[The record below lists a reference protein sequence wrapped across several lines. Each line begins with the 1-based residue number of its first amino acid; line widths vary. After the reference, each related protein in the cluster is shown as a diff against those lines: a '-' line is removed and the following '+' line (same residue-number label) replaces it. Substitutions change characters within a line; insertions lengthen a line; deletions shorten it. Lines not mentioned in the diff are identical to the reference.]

1 MVGLNLMP
9 KSPKAQLMRG
19 IYAVSAVG
27 LFYLALTDIPLADAT
42 ALIFIT
48 PIVVT
53 ILSPFML
60 KEHVG
65 VRRWVAVILG
75 FGGVPLI
82 CTTGFPGGQNGYA
95 GRSLYRVFIWTVFH
109 FLASF
114 G

>member
-1 MVGLNLMP
+1 MP
-9 KSPKAQLMRG
+9 KSPKAQHAG

-60 KEHVG
+60 KGMWES
-65 VRRWVAVILG
+65 A
-75 FGGVPLI
+75 
-82 CTTGFPGGQNGYA
+82 A
-95 GRSLYRVFIWTVFH
+95 GLRLF
-109 FLASF
+109 
-114 G
+114 